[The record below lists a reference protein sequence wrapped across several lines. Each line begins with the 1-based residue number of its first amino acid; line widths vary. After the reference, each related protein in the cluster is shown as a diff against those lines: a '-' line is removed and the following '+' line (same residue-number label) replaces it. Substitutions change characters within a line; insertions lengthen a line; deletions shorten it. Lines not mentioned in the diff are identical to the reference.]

1 MSELFGGMGISEFLT
16 PDRLISLVW
25 ALVTFVAGILV
36 ARVTSAAIGRAMK
49 KRVSDHEALLV
60 RRLVFYGL
68 LAIVIIVTMQQLGF
82 RPGVLLGTAGI
93 LSIAIGFASQT
104 SVSNLISGLFL
115 IAERP
120 FAVGDQLDIDGR
132 IGVVLSID
140 LLSVKLRMF
149 DNVLMRVP
157 NEHMIKT
164 TILNRTRFP
173 IRRADVQIG
182 VAYKEDTTKVREIL
196 FEVADRNPLVLD
208 EPAPRFFYKGYG
220 DSALELQLSVWT
232 ARENFFQVRT
242 GLHEEIKTAF
252 DEHGIEIPFPHR
264 TLYTGSVTE
273 PFPVRVVDRSQET
286 EPACGDPP
294 ADQPVAPAEA

>member
-1 MSELFGGMGISEFLT
+1 MSEIFSGMGISEFLT
-16 PDRLISLVW
+16 PDRVLSLGW
-25 ALVTFVAGILV
+25 ALVTFVAWILV

-68 LAIVIIVTMQQLGF
+68 LTIVILVTMQQLGF

-173 IRRADVQIG
+173 IRRADIQIG
-182 VAYKEDTTKVREIL
+182 VAYREDTAKVREIL

-252 DEHGIEIPFPHR
+252 D
-264 TLYTGSVTE
+264 
-273 PFPVRVVDRSQET
+273 
-286 EPACGDPP
+286 
-294 ADQPVAPAEA
+294 